1 MPTLTPARHYPH
13 TQVRDTSYGLTSSVW
28 TKDSAVADAFVRK
41 DQKRTGAFTRRQ
53 FRDVMYSLDVPLTE
67 AQVERVFV
75 TFDQQN
81 EGTLG
86 WEKVRNPPIDSNN
99 QFN

>member
-1 MPTLTPARHYPH
+1 M
-13 TQVRDTSYGLTSSVW
+13 RDKLEQMAP
-28 TKDSAVADAFVRK
+28 KIADAFVRK
-41 DQKRTGAFTRRQ
+41 DQKRTGAFTRKQ

-86 WEKVRNPPIDSNN
+86 WEKVREHSNL
-99 QFN
+99 FE